1 MKPNKRAV
9 PCKKKST
16 VNHLNKSIIDFEDY
30 LLPNICSHFD
40 WLFSIKDCVRNQLKM
55 KSLPYSP

>member
-1 MKPNKRAV
+1 MKPNNRAV

-30 LLPNICSHFD
+30 PLPNICSHFD
-40 WLFSIKDCVRNQLKM
+40 
-55 KSLPYSP
+55 